1 MNNIWLFSAILFVAA
16 FNAVIGCKHAHSAA
30 LSQIKSVNIGI
41 SSSGGCSNR
50 NNGKCTSLDQVN
62 CNAIRCLKTLKT
74 SSGCPITVT
83 GGTETGH
90 AGGTYSHWNGY
101 KIDISVNSCINSYIT
116 KQFAYIGQRGDG
128 AAQYK
133 ASINSCI
140 NSYITKQFAY
150 IGQRGDGAA
159 QYKASSGNVYAKE
172 GNHWDITF
180 TAQC

>member
-101 KIDISVNSCINSYIT
+101 KIDISETGHAGGTYSHWN
-116 KQFAYIGQRGDG
+116 G
-128 AAQYK
+128 YK
-133 ASINSCI
+133 IDISVNSCI